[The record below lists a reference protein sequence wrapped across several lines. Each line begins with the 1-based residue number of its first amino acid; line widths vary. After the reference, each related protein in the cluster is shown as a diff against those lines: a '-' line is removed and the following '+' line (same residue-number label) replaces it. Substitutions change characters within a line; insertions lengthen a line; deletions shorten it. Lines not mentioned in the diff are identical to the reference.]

1 MQTGHDGGLRLSQGS
16 ISVSGVG
23 TIYNAERSETVKA
36 ALMAGA
42 DRETANTSTTANIT
56 DYRSA
61 GHQTSNGLDDRFG
74 TEQVNI
80 FNSYHILAAGEQS
93 SFQAGGRDISLFGFD
108 YVGAF
113 GGAGGSPRLSSYFF
127 NAAGDQ
133 TLSASLVWNISI
145 SNDASLT
152 ATLHHLNLSL
162 FDVTKNQLLAT
173 SASSLDNTQNI
184 FLRVLSGDRYKLRV
198 TTDESGNFSQ
208 DYALAW
214 RLGLPHRCRSL
225 PPPGCS
231 GVDSPQW
238 LGLRTAAS
246 PVKLG
251 SKLRKPKE
259 KSCQH
264 QVLYRALMIHAGG
277 DNYADQPSPLGGGM
291 LGVRGHAGDLIRSAW
306 SRACSC

>member
-1 MQTGHDGGLRLSQGS
+1 MDWMTG
-16 ISVSGVG
+16 
-23 TIYNAERSETVKA
+23 
-36 ALMAGA
+36 
-42 DRETANTSTTANIT
+42 
-56 DYRSA
+56 SA
-61 GHQTSNGLDDRFG
+61 Q
-74 TEQVNI
+74 EQVNI

-184 FLRVLSGDRYKLRV
+184 FLRVLSGDRYELRV

-214 RLGLPHRCRSL
+214 RLGAP
-225 PPPGCS
+225 
-231 GVDSPQW
+231 
-238 LGLRTAAS
+238 S
-246 PVKLG
+246 PVPIPAAAWLFG
-251 SKLRKPKE
+251 SGFAAVFGIAHCR
-259 KSCQH
+259 
-264 QVLYRALMIHAGG
+264 
-277 DNYADQPSPLGGGM
+277 
-291 LGVRGHAGDLIRSAW
+291 RSSGA
-306 SRACSC
+306 RV